1 MPRSIG
7 SVFVPLITVATSK
20 DVDLLFHA
28 PWQRFLAGVFSVV
41 LAYCLCPLILCLL
54 CVCVCKSSQETM
66 KVVALVFGGF
76 LDCGVDGV
84 LVVVVNVLKK
94 RRSLNLLKKV
104 SKKVVQD
111 TLQCKKR
118 TRHDV
123 QESFPRNLLKDFD
136 RGQPLI
142 STSFCQSFTIYY
154 STRVCL

>member
-1 MPRSIG
+1 MSFNPLLTLCLCLQEFARDHEGG
-7 SVFVPLITVATSK
+7 SAVFV
-20 DVDLLFHA
+20 
-28 PWQRFLAGVFSVV
+28 G
-41 LAYCLCPLILCLL
+41 
-54 CVCVCKSSQETM
+54 
-66 KVVALVFGGF
+66 VFGGF